1 MKILN
6 ERYVCK
12 PLNIRELSFYQK
24 LPEELLG
31 LVPAFHGTVSL
42 NNTDSPLDQRFVQFL
57 SPNAIQR
64 EEGFLPQPTL
74 HIISI
79 FSFVEIHMTQII

>member
-12 PLNIRELSFYQK
+12 PLNMREVSFYQK
-24 LPEELLG
+24 LPEELIG

-42 NNTDSPLDQRFVQFL
+42 NNTDSPLGERFV
-57 SPNAIQR
+57 
-64 EEGFLPQPTL
+64 
-74 HIISI
+74 
-79 FSFVEIHMTQII
+79 

>member
-12 PLNIRELSFYQK
+12 PLNMREVSFYQK
-24 LPEELLG
+24 LPEELIG

-42 NNTDSPLDQRFVQFL
+42 NNTDSPLGERFVSLYF
-57 SPNAIQR
+57 
-64 EEGFLPQPTL
+64 
-74 HIISI
+74 
-79 FSFVEIHMTQII
+79 FSTKALERKAGK